1 MPRYSSRRLQRNSRR
16 RPGRRRGASS
26 TTSGEVYAFVEK
38 YRDSD
43 AVDAHRKSE
52 HFRTIGKAMGAL
64 MDGPP
69 TVLRL
74 TAI

>member
-1 MPRYSSRRLQRNSRR
+1 M
-16 RPGRRRGASS
+16 
-26 TTSGEVYAFVEK
+26 EK